1 MSLKHQIKS
10 FILSLNVFDIY
21 NTWIVL
27 CIKKKAEDTKKV
39 IRSRDS
45 KGDNSNGDRQY
56 NNQKTKGN
64 QKLQL

>member
-1 MSLKHQIKS
+1 MSLTHQIKS

-45 KGDNSNGDRQY
+45 KEDRQY
-56 NNQKTKGN
+56 NDQQTKGN

>member
-45 KGDNSNGDRQY
+45 KEDRQY
-56 NNQKTKGN
+56 NDQQTKGN

>member
-45 KGDNSNGDRQY
+45 KGDRQY
-56 NNQKTKGN
+56 NDQKTKGN

>member
-1 MSLKHQIKS
+1 MSLKYQIKS

-45 KGDNSNGDRQY
+45 KEDRQY
-56 NNQKTKGN
+56 NDQQTKGN